1 MTRRTTETGVYW
13 RETLPNLIL
22 ACSVPVALVVGIVL
36 DRLPRPVMLI
46 AAGYRGI
53 VASCA
58 LAGFVLRGWYGPSLP
73 TLVPALERRRPGEKT
88 APSPAPGMPGAP
100 ASPQQLRRGP
110 VLPGREP
117 APTTV

>member
-73 TLVPALERRRPGEKT
+73 TLVPALERRRC
-88 APSPAPGMPGAP
+88 APCVPCARHIGC
-100 ASPQQLRRGP
+100 
-110 VLPGREP
+110 
-117 APTTV
+117 